1 MADVL
6 VRHGRNP
13 DKVVK
18 FSVNIRQAHDVTY
31 DPTEV
36 PLEDYPRVEGDV
48 IWILEVGTW
57 ENDINGDHI
66 PDRKINLVSL
76 SNVDALIQDTIRD
89 MCQYVDWGTLRPDT
103 EDPYVYWYLP
113 NDGTLDLE
121 TPATVSGADLSTD
134 IYFKLT
140 EHLPSIGIDMSTI
153 EMEITVSGTDPTK
166 VWNTED
172 ISSEIEITGTPYD
185 LQVYWSPPARIKEEF

>member
-18 FSVNIRQAHDVTY
+18 FSVNIRQVHDVSY

-57 ENDINGDHI
+57 ENDINGDPI
-66 PDRKINLVSL
+66 PERKIKLVTL
-76 SNVDALIQDTIRD
+76 SNIDALIHETIRELCD
-89 MCQYVDWGTLRPDT
+89 YVDWGTLRPDI
-103 EDPYVYWYLP
+103 EVPYVYWYLP
-113 NDGTLDLE
+113 NDGTLDLD
-121 TPATVSGADLSTD
+121 TPATVSGVGISTD
-134 IYFKLT
+134 IYFKLS
-140 EHLPSIGIDMSTI
+140 EYLPSVGIDMAAI
-153 EMEITVSGTDPTK
+153 EMEITISGTDPTK

-185 LQVYWSPPARIKEEF
+185 LQVYWAPAGRVLEEF

>member
-18 FSVNIRQAHDVTY
+18 FSVNIRQVHDVSY

-66 PDRKINLVSL
+66 PDQKIKLATL
-76 SNVDALIQDTIRD
+76 SNIDALIHKTIRE
-89 MCQYVDWGTLRPDT
+89 MCVYVDWGTLRPDT

-185 LQVYWSPPARIKEEF
+185 LQVYWSPPVRIKEEF

>member
-18 FSVNIRQAHDVTY
+18 FSVNIRQVHDVTH

-57 ENDINGDHI
+57 ENDINGDPI
-66 PDRKINLVSL
+66 PERKIKLVTL
-76 SNVDALIQDTIRD
+76 SNIDALIHETIRELCD
-89 MCQYVDWGTLRPDT
+89 YVDWGTLRPDI
-103 EDPYVYWYLP
+103 EVPYVYWYLP
-113 NDGTLDLE
+113 NDGTLDLD
-121 TPATVSGADLSTD
+121 TPATVSGVGISTD
-134 IYFKLT
+134 IYFKLS
-140 EHLPSIGIDMSTI
+140 EYLPSVGIDMAAI
-153 EMEITVSGTDPTK
+153 EMEITISGTDPTK

-185 LQVYWSPPARIKEEF
+185 LQVYWAPAGRVLEEF

>member
-1 MADVL
+1 
-6 VRHGRNP
+6 
-13 DKVVK
+13 
-18 FSVNIRQAHDVTY
+18 
-31 DPTEV
+31 
-36 PLEDYPRVEGDV
+36 
-48 IWILEVGTW
+48 
-57 ENDINGDHI
+57 
-66 PDRKINLVSL
+66 
-76 SNVDALIQDTIRD
+76 
-89 MCQYVDWGTLRPDT
+89 MCAYVDWGTLRPDT

-185 LQVYWSPPARIKEEF
+185 LQVYWSPPVRIKEEF

>member
-18 FSVNIRQAHDVTY
+18 FSVNIRQVHDVSY

-57 ENDINGDHI
+57 ENDINGDPI
-66 PDRKINLVSL
+66 PERKIKLVTL
-76 SNVDALIQDTIRD
+76 SNIDALIHETIRELCD
-89 MCQYVDWGTLRPDT
+89 YVDWGTLRPDI
-103 EDPYVYWYLP
+103 EVPYVYWYLP
-113 NDGTLDLE
+113 NDGALDLD
-121 TPATVSGADLSTD
+121 TPATVSGVGISTD
-134 IYFKLT
+134 IYFKLS
-140 EHLPSIGIDMSTI
+140 EYLPSVGIDMAAI
-153 EMEITVSGTDPTK
+153 EMEITISGTDPTK

-185 LQVYWSPPARIKEEF
+185 LQVYWAPAARVLEEF

>member
-18 FSVNIRQAHDVTY
+18 FSVNIRQVHDVSY

-57 ENDINGDHI
+57 ENDINGDPI
-66 PDRKINLVSL
+66 PERKIKLVTL
-76 SNVDALIQDTIRD
+76 SNIDALIHETIRELCD
-89 MCQYVDWGTLRPDT
+89 YVDWGTLRPDI
-103 EDPYVYWYLP
+103 EVPYVYWYLP
-113 NDGTLDLE
+113 NDGTLDLD
-121 TPATVSGADLSTD
+121 TPATVSGVGISTD
-134 IYFKLT
+134 IYFKLS
-140 EHLPSIGIDMSTI
+140 EYLPSVGIDMAAI
-153 EMEITVSGTDPTK
+153 EMEITISGTDPTK
-166 VWNTED
+166 VWSTED

-185 LQVYWSPPARIKEEF
+185 LQVYWAPAGRVLEEF